1 MSVPL
6 TYAQEALK
14 EKMDSIVNSKLGDN
28 DPGLMV
34 GVVKDGAIIYEN
46 YKGLASL
53 QHQVK
58 ITEQSRSNIASTA
71 KQFTA
76 LMILQ
81 LSHEQKLNLEDDIR
95 KYLPNLYP
103 LVKENIKIRHLINHT
118 SGIRDYSDLLSIK
131 QEPWW
136 RQVGMDNDDV
146 IKDILEKQED
156 LAFKP
161 GSMYMYSNSGYTV
174 LTKIIEFP
182 PASAAASFSVGAQ
195 Y

>member
-1 MSVPL
+1 MKFVFILLLLMSVPL

-95 KYLPNLYP
+95 KYLPNL
-103 LVKENIKIRHLINHT
+103 
-118 SGIRDYSDLLSIK
+118 
-131 QEPWW
+131 
-136 RQVGMDNDDV
+136 
-146 IKDILEKQED
+146 
-156 LAFKP
+156 
-161 GSMYMYSNSGYTV
+161 
-174 LTKIIEFP
+174 
-182 PASAAASFSVGAQ
+182 
-195 Y
+195 